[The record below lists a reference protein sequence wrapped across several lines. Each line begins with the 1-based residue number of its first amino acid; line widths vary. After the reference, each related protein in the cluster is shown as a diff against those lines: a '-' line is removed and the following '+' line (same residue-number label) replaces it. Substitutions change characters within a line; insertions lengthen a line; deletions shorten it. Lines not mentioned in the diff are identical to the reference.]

1 MEHGR
6 HPDAGVWFQTRRV
19 GLISA
24 VLVTLAVT
32 AAVAQYQYAKAPELQ
47 QAYLKLYIRSTIAAQ
62 VGIPEGTYALT
73 VRDGIITPQPARYRH
88 WAIAAW
94 LKAAIFDGQSLTDLV
109 MPVLR
114 VAGAVLL
121 VTLPLGIWMDR
132 TRARTRRQGRVL
144 RGPECVSP
152 REFTKRIKEGQ
163 W

>member
-1 MEHGR
+1 MEQSR
-6 HPDAGVWFQTRRV
+6 HRDAGVWFQTRPV

-47 QAYLKLYIRSTIAAQ
+47 QAYLKLYIRSTMAAEM
-62 VGIPEGTYALT
+62 GIQEGTYALT

-88 WAIAAW
+88 WAMAAW
-94 LKAAIFDGQSLTDLV
+94 LKAAIFDGQSLTDLA
-109 MPVLR
+109 MPLLQ

-121 VTLPLGIWMDR
+121 VMLPLGIWMDR
-132 TRARTRRQGRVL
+132 TRARARRHGRVL
-144 RGPECVSP
+144 RGPEYVST
-152 REFTKRIKEGQ
+152 REFTKRITRGQ